1 MEKDKIDRPYSG
13 HVLGKKGEEIAVKY
27 LQKKG
32 YRIVERGY
40 RRFRGE
46 LDIIALDRAI
56 LVFVEVKTRAGTE
69 FGLPEEAVIPAKQNQ
84 IRRIAQGY
92 VTDRGLD
99 DSNCRFDVLA
109 VLFDDEG
116 KPLIT
121 HFEDAF

>member
-1 MEKDKIDRPYSG
+1 MEKDKIAGASG
-13 HVLGKKGEEIAVKY
+13 HVLGKKGEELAVEF

-32 YRIVERGY
+32 YTIVERGY

-46 LDIIALDRAI
+46 LDIIALDRAT

-84 IRRIAQGY
+84 IKRIAQGY
-92 VTDRGLD
+92 VMERGFG

-109 VLFDDEG
+109 ILFNDEG
-116 KPLIT
+116 NPLIT

>member
-1 MEKDKIDRPYSG
+1 MEEDKISRRYSG
-13 HVLGKKGEEIAVKY
+13 HVLGKKGEEIAVNY

-92 VTDRGLD
+92 IMERGLG

-109 VLFDDEG
+109 ILFNDEG
-116 KPLIT
+116 HPLIT